1 MPWESDDLI
10 ASVRRR
16 AQLPDVEAD
25 GAISDLDI
33 LELANEEIAL
43 HMVPLVRSARGD
55 YFVEYLD
62 TTIVANTAKYRLPE
76 NAQGSALRD
85 VTIVDSAGDEYSIPR
100 ISLEEAPRA
109 SRYSSRLGFVMEGPF
124 LRLVPTPTSAIGTL
138 RMYYERSHAQLIK
151 KSGAITLTL
160 TAPGIAAYDDAETF
174 TASTTDDTTYSP
186 YVGMPVDI
194 VRNYPPFTAD
204 YNYLIIDS
212 ITPDGS
218 GNDVVTFTG
227 PWPSTDT
234 IDTFEEITRAAYMV
248 WFGVSPVIRLPR
260 ECWPLLV
267 SLVTSRALEVM
278 GDRDASQMAYAL
290 YERERENVIKLL
302 TPRVEGA
309 RKKIIAHWS
318 PLRTRRRW

>member
-16 AQLPDVEAD
+16 AQIPDVEAD

-33 LELANEEIAL
+33 LDIANDEIAL

-55 YFVEYLD
+55 YFVESLD
-62 TTIVANTAKYRLPE
+62 TTIVANTSKYRLPE

-100 ISLEEAPRA
+100 ISMEDAPAAERHSA
-109 SRYSSRLGFVMEGPF
+109 TLAFVMEGPY

-138 RMYYERSHAQLIK
+138 RMYYERSHSQLIP

-160 TAPGIAAYDDAETF
+160 TAPGVAAYDDAETF
-174 TASTTDDTTYSP
+174 VASTTDSTTYAP
-186 YVGMPVDI
+186 YVGMPCDI
-194 VRNYPPFTAD
+194 VRAYPPFVAD
-204 YNYLIIDS
+204 YSYLIIES

-227 PWPSTDT
+227 PWPGTDT
-234 IDTFEEITRAAYMV
+234 VSSFEEVTRAAYMT
-248 WFGVSPVIRLPR
+248 WFGVSPVVRLPR

-267 SLVTSRALEVM
+267 SLVTARVLEVI
-278 GDRDASQMAYAL
+278 GDRDAAQMNYAL
-290 YERERENVIKLL
+290 FDREKDNVIKLL

-309 RKKIIAHWS
+309 RKKIVSHWS
-318 PLRTRRRW
+318 PLRSRRRW